1 MDEKDLLGLYAKFTA
16 PYSYMDYPRVA
27 SRVENQEGDL
37 IATQRVT
44 EMPET
49 FWDQPGL
56 DMGDLNEMANK
67 LMNDIA
73 DARQRRPLTDV
84 EAYKESTQSS
94 LEKLLAK
101 KELSVAETLDL
112 YKRGLKPYFYSYR
125 PNTLVELTVENEVDR
140 TTPIKWLHPKI
151 AEKIQARYSEMN
163 DLVKGKE
170 SAIKKY
176 NAMIEDIA
184 TRIEKIGE
192 TGTDLII

>member
-1 MDEKDLLGLYAKFTA
+1 MDEKDLDGLFRGLA
-16 PYSYMDYPRVA
+16 PYYSYMDYPRF
-27 SRVENQEGDL
+27 SMGESPEGDL
-37 IATQRVT
+37 IVTRRVT
-44 EMPET
+44 
-49 FWDQPGL
+49 DL
-56 DMGDLNEMANK
+56 ADLNWAAEQTV
-67 LMNDIA
+67 I
-73 DARQRRPLTDV
+73 
-84 EAYKESTQSS
+84 
-94 LEKLLAK
+94 EKLLAK
-101 KELSVAETLDL
+101 KELTVAETLDL
-112 YKRGLKPYFYSYR
+112 YKRGLKPYFYSYNA
-125 PNTLVELTVENEVDR
+125 NTLVELVLENEVDR